1 MLVRCSSSKIT
12 DLIKVQ
18 GLVDKDV
25 TGLPLNLCDLS
36 VLNEDLLE
44 PVHQWFLFQ
53 ESHCWRCTP
62 TNWFLSVRPLD
73 QRNPIKGLP
82 LEREWSKALP
92 CPSREMKTN
101 GTAPTVLNREPA
113 RCRYCCWLWPV
124 YERKEEKAQ
133 ESWATTPSRHLEKET
148 IKRRRLASII
158 LEVGTDGDILLTEN
172 LDYLYPLMAVD
183 PFSEDFLDVN
193 SLVDEA

>member
-1 MLVRCSSSKIT
+1 MCPRVFSFYC
-12 DLIKVQ
+12 
-18 GLVDKDV
+18 
-25 TGLPLNLCDLS
+25 
-36 VLNEDLLE
+36 
-44 PVHQWFLFQ
+44 
-53 ESHCWRCTP
+53 
-62 TNWFLSVRPLD
+62 FLSQFCRGHLEIFESWRVVAGRRF